1 MFILVTSNFLSF
13 NRYTVTE
20 EELYETGY
28 NLVTKLLKDP
38 PRHYHTVKIRVN
50 GKKGKVLTHAGEPV
64 LFVFAGYPG
73 VSEDAKVFVEMNGK
87 EEAIRP
93 GSTVD
98 LDWRDPSEVL
108 SNVTGFFAGS
118 RYHYE
123 QSIVLAGASLTLS
136 TVLPEDLIER
146 LKELGPPKKL
156 PGSSTGGG
164 GEVKIRRM
172 TSEGILGSIRRLLSK
187 FRR

>member
-13 NRYTVTE
+13 NRYTVTRE
-20 EELYETGY
+20 DLFETGY
-28 NLVTKLLKDP
+28 DLVNKLLKDP
-38 PRHYHTVKIRVN
+38 PRPYHTVKIRVN
-50 GKKGKVLTHAGEPV
+50 GKKGKVLAHAGEPV

-87 EEAIRP
+87 EEAIKP
-93 GSTVD
+93 GSTID
-98 LDWRDPSEVL
+98 LDWDNPNEVL

-123 QSIVLAGASLTLS
+123 QSVVLAGASLTLS

-156 PGSSTGGG
+156 PEKVGEG
-164 GEVKIRRM
+164 GEVKVRKM
-172 TSEGILGSIRRLLSK
+172 TSDGILGHIRRLLSR